1 MLIKRDIC
9 ACAWNTIL
17 LHGAAHAE
25 QAAEQQIARLRQE
38 GCIAGA
44 EMWQSVKEAI
54 PELLADPDIWD
65 ELPNDSEQIVDPT
78 I

>member
-1 MLIKRDIC
+1 MLIQRDIC
-9 ACAWNTIL
+9 ACAWNMIL
-17 LHGAAHAE
+17 LHGAGQAE
-25 QAAEQQIARLRQE
+25 AAAEDQIARLRQE

-44 EMWQSVKEAI
+44 EMWQTVKQAI

-65 ELPNDSEQIVDPT
+65 ELPNDGALIVDPT